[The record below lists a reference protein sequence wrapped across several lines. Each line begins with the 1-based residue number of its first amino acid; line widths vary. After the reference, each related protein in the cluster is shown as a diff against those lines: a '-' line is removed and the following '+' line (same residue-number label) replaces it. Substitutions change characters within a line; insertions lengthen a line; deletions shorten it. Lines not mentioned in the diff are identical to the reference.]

1 MRIYNY
7 LIVILLTITAVS
19 CKVEIPDVENPETKV
34 TTGVLEIDFKIP
46 YTSLPASKIHRI
58 DLSIAR
64 TADSLYRGLFISS
77 ANVYDEKTLYR
88 FVLEP
93 GSYYYQAAVTCSC
106 LGDSCLW
113 GGFPG
118 GRYGVRWA
126 IDKVEVALGK
136 VIRESPSFQ

>member
-1 MRIYNY
+1 MKAIKY
-7 LIVILLTITAVS
+7 LIITLFICLLVQCDGKTDPGDV
-19 CKVEIPDVENPETKV
+19 KIPPV
-34 TTGVLEIDFKIP
+34 TTGVLEVDFVIP
-46 YTSLPASKIHRI
+46 PIPLPGKNIHRI

-64 TADSLYRGLFISS
+64 TADSLYRGLFVSS
-77 ANVYDEKTLYR
+77 ANVMDSKSLYR
-88 FVLEP
+88 FVLSP
-93 GSYYYQAAVTCSC
+93 GTYYYQAGITCSC

-126 IDKVEVALGK
+126 IDRVEVTLGE